1 VEAPAAPEGRGESEA
16 QAIRGREG
24 GADGAHRRGR
34 LAAVPRTIPV
44 LQWLS
49 GDGRY
54 AKGEHGG
61 CRMAL
66 WRRRIGHGEGKLGL
80 SDGRCFLKEVARL
93 SSDGGVQWRCHMV
106 GVREGPIAT
115 WAAAAGWQEPR
126 SGGHGRAMTPV
137 AAQAHACS
145 DRGGE
150 RRR

>member
-1 VEAPAAPEGRGESEA
+1 V
-16 QAIRGREG
+16 
-24 GADGAHRRGR
+24 
-34 LAAVPRTIPV
+34 LRTIPV

-49 GDGRY
+49 GDGRD

-80 SDGRCFLKEVARL
+80 SDGRYFLKEVARL
-93 SSDGGVQWRCHMV
+93 SSDGGVQWRCHMAEV
-106 GVREGPIAT
+106 GEGPIAT

-137 AAQAHACS
+137 RRTGACLLRQG
-145 DRGGE
+145 RGKAPIGGPGLQCLGLKPFKSVK
-150 RRR
+150 